1 MPVDFFYSTSL
12 AVPITQIVILLML
25 ITVALLFRRIK
36 LALLINYIFTLYW
49 GYFFNRDLF
58 FDVESV
64 GYFLLMYFGFGFLI
78 VVFAMIGFI
87 FCHEQ

>member
-1 MPVDFFYSTSL
+1 MDFFYSTKL

-25 ITVALLFRRIK
+25 ITMALLFGRIK

-58 FDVESV
+58 FDVEGV

-78 VVFAMIGFI
+78 AVFAMIGFI